1 LDEFAL
7 EKGFIGCLR
16 VSAKTDS
23 NIASIF
29 SQLVRQMLIKEITEQ
44 QAEEA
49 DPAFQLKQQTP
60 MSDLERERLASF

>member
-1 LDEFAL
+1 
-7 EKGFIGCLR
+7 
-16 VSAKTDS
+16 VSAKTDA

-49 DPAFQLKQQTP
+49 DPAF
-60 MSDLERERLASF
+60 

>member
-1 LDEFAL
+1 
-7 EKGFIGCLR
+7 
-16 VSAKTDS
+16 
-23 NIASIF
+23 
-29 SQLVRQMLIKEITEQ
+29 MLIKEITEQ

>member
-23 NIASIF
+23 GIASIF
-29 SQLVRQMLIKEITEQ
+29 SQLVRQMLIKEITE
-44 QAEEA
+44 
-49 DPAFQLKQQTP
+49 
-60 MSDLERERLASF
+60 